1 MALKIFGFSLGKEE
15 QVKDEIVA
23 GETSYSQ
30 LSLHVSSSFANQQ
43 LIVDD
48 NMMKSFGH
56 VPIYREMALSAE
68 IDFAVDEIVNSIVAT
83 DSEDDILEVEIDHN
97 AFGKSQLIQNKIL
110 KEWKYLYNVMD
121 ISTQMQEWIR
131 NWYIDGLLYLYLVY
145 DKNKKSI
152 VGCIQLE
159 STKIKHVI
167 EDSGEEYYIYI
178 TDNKKQS
185 SFGIYQEKLN
195 GYKILKDSIIFID
208 SGIYR
213 YISGNNIPVSML
225 HKAIKPFNQLK
236 LLEDSSVVYRV
247 VRAPEKRA
255 FYIGV
260 GDMPDHKAR
269 GYIAEIQQSYRKKMT
284 YNSASGTFST
294 QNDLQTMMEDYWLP
308 RRDDGKN
315 TEIQVLPGAS
325 NVADVTDIEYFKQ
338 KLYRSLNIPMSR
350 FVSESTAASVFGR
363 SSETNREEIKFDS
376 FINKLRTR
384 LNVVFHQALMSQC
397 VLSGICTKE
406 EYKESQYFIRFKY
419 NKIGYFSELKKME
432 IWNERFNMVSTIS
445 GIKENFIPDMWIY
458 REVMNLT
465 DQEIVEIKTMLKQ
478 QQEELASA
486 SGENS
491 DDGGGEEPMGDE
503 QPSDEASGDFFDTS
517 AFGDEAAQED
527 GQESSG
533 ISAMIKDIMSLKDIP
548 DDEKSDF
555 ISNLISIKTK
565 SSDSKKSKSKI
576 ASLINKS
583 SSSLS
588 DETVKTISDLIR

>member
-1 MALKIFGFSLGKEE
+1 MALKIFGFTLGKEE
-15 QVKDEIVA
+15 QKINDEIVDA
-23 GETSYSQ
+23 QTGYGQ

-48 NMMKSFGH
+48 NLMKSFGH
-56 VPIYREMALSAE
+56 INVYREMATSAE

-83 DSEDDILEVEIDHN
+83 DSEEDILEVEIDHR
-97 AFGKSQLIQNKIL
+97 AFGKSELVRNKIV

-121 ISTQMQEWIR
+121 LNTQLHEWIR
-131 NWYIDGLLYLYLVY
+131 TWYIDGLIYLYLVY
-145 DKNKKSI
+145 DKKQKSI
-152 VGCIQLE
+152 VNCIQLE
-159 STKIKHVI
+159 SSKIKHVI
-167 EDSGEEYYIYI
+167 EDSGEEYYLYI

-185 SFGIYQEKLN
+185 SFGVYQEKLN

-213 YISGNNIPVSML
+213 YIAGNNIPVSML

-315 TEIQVLPGAS
+315 TEIQILPGAS

-350 FVSESTAASVFGR
+350 FVSESTAATVFGR

-376 FINKLRTR
+376 FINKLRSR
-384 LNVVFHQALMSQC
+384 LNEIFHQALMSQC
-397 VLSGICTKE
+397 VLAGICTKE
-406 EYKESQYFIRFKY
+406 EYLESKYFIRFKY
-419 NKIGYFSELKKME
+419 NKVSYFTELKKME
-432 IWNERFNMVSTIS
+432 IWTERFNMVSTIS
-445 GIKENFIPDMWIY
+445 GIKEGFIPNMWIY
-458 REVMNLT
+458 KEILNLS
-465 DQEIVEIKTMLKQ
+465 DDEIIQIKKMLAVEKAEMS
-478 QQEELASA
+478 EFNPD
-486 SGENS
+486 ENS
-491 DDGGGEEPMGDE
+491 AESDNMSPSEENPE
-503 QPSDEASGDFFDTS
+503 NSDFFDTS
-517 AFGDEAAQED
+517 AFADAETGED
-527 GQESSG
+527 SEESKN
-533 ISAMIKDIMSLKDIP
+533 ISSMIKDIMSLNDIP
-548 DDEKSDF
+548 DEEKTDF
-555 ISNLISIKTK
+555 ISNLIKANNGKVTRDVKAS
-565 SSDSKKSKSKI
+565 I
-576 ASLINKS
+576 ASLINKNSDKMTDS
-583 SSSLS
+583 SIQ
-588 DETVKTISDLIR
+588 TISKLIG

>member
-1 MALKIFGFSLGKEE
+1 MALKIFGFTLGKEE
-15 QVKDEIVA
+15 QKINDEIVDA
-23 GETSYSQ
+23 QTGYGQ

-48 NMMKSFGH
+48 NLMESFGH
-56 VPIYREMALSAE
+56 INVYREMATSAE

-83 DSEDDILEVEIDHN
+83 DSEEDILEVEIDHR
-97 AFGKSQLIQNKIL
+97 AFGKSELVINKVV

-121 ISTQMQEWIR
+121 LNTQLHEWIR
-131 NWYIDGLLYLYLVY
+131 TWYIDGLIYLYLVY
-145 DKNKKSI
+145 DKKQKSI
-152 VGCIQLE
+152 VNCIQLE
-159 STKIKHVI
+159 SSKIKHVI
-167 EDSGEEYYIYI
+167 EDSGEEYYLYI

-185 SFGIYQEKLN
+185 SFGVYQEKLN

-315 TEIQVLPGAS
+315 TEIQILPGAS

-350 FVSESTAASVFGR
+350 FVSESTAATVFGR

-376 FINKLRTR
+376 FINKLRSR
-384 LNVVFHQALMSQC
+384 LNEIFHQALMSQC
-397 VLSGICTKE
+397 VLAGICTRE
-406 EYKESQYFIRFKY
+406 EYLESKYFIRFKY
-419 NKIGYFSELKKME
+419 NKVSYFTELKKME
-432 IWNERFNMVSTIS
+432 IWTERFNMVSTIS
-445 GIKENFIPDMWIY
+445 GIKEGFIPNMWIY
-458 REVMNLT
+458 KEILNLS
-465 DQEIVEIKTMLKQ
+465 DDEIIQIKKMLAVEKAEMAEPSSDEGETESDDMSQ
-478 QQEELASA
+478 SEENP
-486 SGENS
+486 ENS
-491 DDGGGEEPMGDE
+491 
-503 QPSDEASGDFFDTS
+503 DFFDTS
-517 AFGDEAAQED
+517 AFADAETGED
-527 GQESSG
+527 SEESKN
-533 ISAMIKDIMSLKDIP
+533 ISSMIKDIMSLNDIP
-548 DDEKSDF
+548 DEEKTEF
-555 ISNLISIKTK
+555 ISNLIKANNGKASRDVKA
-565 SSDSKKSKSKI
+565 SI
-576 ASLINKS
+576 ASLINKNSDKMTDS
-583 SSSLS
+583 SIQ
-588 DETVKTISDLIR
+588 TISKLIG

>member
-1 MALKIFGFSLGKEE
+1 MALKIFGFTLGKEE
-15 QVKDEIVA
+15 QKINDEIVDA
-23 GETSYSQ
+23 QTGYGQ

-48 NMMKSFGH
+48 NLMKSFGH
-56 VPIYREMALSAE
+56 ISVYREMATSAE

-83 DSEDDILEVEIDHN
+83 DSEEDILEIEIDHR
-97 AFGKSQLIQNKIL
+97 AFGKSELVRNKIAN
-110 KEWKYLYNVMD
+110 EWKYLYNVMD
-121 ISTQMQEWIR
+121 LNTQLHEWIR
-131 NWYIDGLLYLYLVY
+131 TWYIDGLIYLYLVY
-145 DKNKKSI
+145 DKKQKSI
-152 VGCIQLE
+152 VNCIQLE
-159 STKIKHVI
+159 SSKIKHVI
-167 EDSGEEYYIYI
+167 DDSGEEYYLYI

-185 SFGIYQEKLN
+185 SFGVYQEKLN

-213 YISGNNIPVSML
+213 YIGGNNIPVSML

-315 TEIQVLPGAS
+315 TEIQILPGAS

-350 FVSESTAASVFGR
+350 FVSESTAATVFGR

-376 FINKLRTR
+376 FINKLRSR
-384 LNVVFHQALMSQC
+384 LNEIFHQALMSQC

-406 EYKESQYFIRFKY
+406 EYFESKYFIRFKY
-419 NKIGYFSELKKME
+419 NKVSYFTELKKME
-432 IWNERFNMVSTIS
+432 IWTERFNMVSTIS
-445 GIKENFIPDMWIY
+445 GIKEGFIPNMWIY
-458 REVMNLT
+458 KEILNLS
-465 DQEIVEIKTMLKQ
+465 DDEIIQIKKMLAVEKAEMAESTSDEDGTEPDNMDHT
-478 QQEELASA
+478 
-486 SGENS
+486 GENPENS
-491 DDGGGEEPMGDE
+491 
-503 QPSDEASGDFFDTS
+503 DFFDTS
-517 AFGDEAAQED
+517 AFADAETGED
-527 GQESSG
+527 SDDSKNISS
-533 ISAMIKDIMSLKDIP
+533 MIKDIMSLNDIP
-548 DDEKSDF
+548 EEDKTEF
-555 ISNLISIKTK
+555 ISNLIKANSGKASRDVK
-565 SSDSKKSKSKI
+565 ANI
-576 ASLINKS
+576 ASLINKNSDKMSDS
-583 SSSLS
+583 SIQ
-588 DETVKTISDLIR
+588 TISKLIG

>member
-1 MALKIFGFSLGKEE
+1 MALKIFGFTLGKEE
-15 QVKDEIVA
+15 QKINDEIVDA
-23 GETSYSQ
+23 QTGYGQ

-48 NMMKSFGH
+48 NLMKSFGH
-56 VPIYREMALSAE
+56 INVYREMATSAE

-83 DSEDDILEVEIDHN
+83 DSEEDILEVEIDHR
-97 AFGKSQLIQNKIL
+97 AFGKSELVRNKIV
-110 KEWKYLYNVMD
+110 KEWKYLYNVVD
-121 ISTQMQEWIR
+121 LNTQLHEWIR
-131 NWYIDGLLYLYLVY
+131 TWYIDGLIYLYLVY
-145 DKNKKSI
+145 DKKQKSI
-152 VGCIQLE
+152 VNCIQLE
-159 STKIKHVI
+159 SSKIKHVI
-167 EDSGEEYYIYI
+167 EDSGEEYYLYI

-185 SFGIYQEKLN
+185 SFGVYQEKLN

-315 TEIQVLPGAS
+315 TEIQILPGAS

-350 FVSESTAASVFGR
+350 FVSESTAATVFGR

-376 FINKLRTR
+376 FINKLRSR
-384 LNVVFHQALMSQC
+384 LNEIFHQALMSQC
-397 VLSGICTKE
+397 VLAGICTKE
-406 EYKESQYFIRFKY
+406 EYLESKYFIRFKY
-419 NKIGYFSELKKME
+419 NKVSYFTELKKME
-432 IWNERFNMVSTIS
+432 IWTERFNMVSTIS
-445 GIKENFIPDMWIY
+445 GIKEGFIPNMWIY
-458 REVMNLT
+458 KEILNLS
-465 DQEIVEIKTMLKQ
+465 DDEIIQIKKMLAVEKAEMS
-478 QQEELASA
+478 ESNPD
-486 SGENS
+486 ENS
-491 DDGGGEEPMGDE
+491 AESDNMSQSEENPE
-503 QPSDEASGDFFDTS
+503 NSDFFDTS
-517 AFGDEAAQED
+517 AFADAETGED
-527 GQESSG
+527 SEESKN
-533 ISAMIKDIMSLKDIP
+533 ISSMIKDIMSLNDIP
-548 DDEKSDF
+548 DEEKTDF
-555 ISNLISIKTK
+555 ISNLIKANNGKVTRDVKAS
-565 SSDSKKSKSKI
+565 I
-576 ASLINKS
+576 ASLINKNSDKMTDS
-583 SSSLS
+583 SIQ
-588 DETVKTISDLIR
+588 TISKLIG

>member
-1 MALKIFGFSLGKEE
+1 MALKIFGFTLGKEE
-15 QVKDEIVA
+15 QKINDEIVDA
-23 GETSYSQ
+23 QTGYGQ

-48 NMMKSFGH
+48 NLMKSFGH
-56 VPIYREMALSAE
+56 INVYREMATSAE

-83 DSEDDILEVEIDHN
+83 DSEEDILEVEIDHR
-97 AFGKSQLIQNKIL
+97 AFGKSELVRNKIE
-110 KEWKYLYNVMD
+110 KEWKYLYNVVD
-121 ISTQMQEWIR
+121 LNTQLHEWIR
-131 NWYIDGLLYLYLVY
+131 TWYIDGLIYLYLVY
-145 DKNKKSI
+145 DKKQKSI
-152 VGCIQLE
+152 VNCIQLE
-159 STKIKHVI
+159 SSKIKHVI
-167 EDSGEEYYIYI
+167 EDSGEEYYLYV

-185 SFGIYQEKLN
+185 SFGVYQEKLN

-315 TEIQVLPGAS
+315 TEIQILPGAS

-350 FVSESTAASVFGR
+350 FVSESTAATVFGR

-376 FINKLRTR
+376 FINKLRSR
-384 LNVVFHQALMSQC
+384 LNEIFHQALMSQC
-397 VLSGICTKE
+397 VLAGICTKE
-406 EYKESQYFIRFKY
+406 EYLESKYFIRFKY
-419 NKIGYFSELKKME
+419 NKVSYFTELKKME
-432 IWNERFNMVSTIS
+432 IWTERFNMVSTIS
-445 GIKENFIPDMWIY
+445 GIKEGFIPNMWIY
-458 REVMNLT
+458 KEILNLS
-465 DQEIVEIKTMLKQ
+465 DDEIIQIKKMLAVEKAEMS
-478 QQEELASA
+478 ESNPD
-486 SGENS
+486 ENS
-491 DDGGGEEPMGDE
+491 AESDNMSQSEENPE
-503 QPSDEASGDFFDTS
+503 NSDFFDTS
-517 AFGDEAAQED
+517 AFADAETGED
-527 GQESSG
+527 SEESKN
-533 ISAMIKDIMSLKDIP
+533 ISSMIKDIMSLNDIP
-548 DDEKSDF
+548 DEEKTDF
-555 ISNLISIKTK
+555 ISNLIKANNGKVTRDVKAS
-565 SSDSKKSKSKI
+565 I
-576 ASLINKS
+576 ASLINKNSDKMTDS
-583 SSSLS
+583 SIQ
-588 DETVKTISDLIR
+588 TISKLIG